1 MSKFEFEDNST
12 DNVYPKTLLIHNTK
26 GGAVWQVYHIDNK
39 YQALPIVKNAKDNG
53 FMYITLEHYDN
64 QEETFPHWRRESAEL
79 YAKMF
84 PNLLQLKDSAIELEN
99 DLYER
104 SAE

>member
-1 MSKFEFEDNST
+1 MSKFEFEDNSK

-26 GGAVWQVYHIDNK
+26 GGAVWSVYHIDNWN
-39 YQALPIVKNAKDNG
+39 QVPMLVNGAERNA
-53 FMYITLEHYDN
+53 FMYVTLEDYDN
-64 QEETFPHWRRESAEL
+64 QEETFPTWREDMAKE

>member
-1 MSKFEFEDNST
+1 MSKFEFENNST

-39 YQALPIVKNAKDNG
+39 HQVSTLVDGAKRNG
-53 FMYITLEHYDN
+53 FMHITLEDYDN
-64 QEETFPHWRRESAEL
+64 QEETFPNWREESARA
-79 YAKMF
+79 YVQMF
-84 PNLLQLKDSAIELEN
+84 PNLLQLKDRKVELEN